1 MRIENLNLVP
11 NAMIPCVM
19 NIIAEY
25 YPEDETVTID
35 TSEAAS
41 PFLEVII
48 NDTSYIIGSTYDID
62 SYVTESTEDSFQDW
76 CYTNRVTD
84 EVLKYIDKD
93 QWMSDNREDF
103 ESLFECEYLTTF
115 EKYEV
120 YERV

>member
-1 MRIENLNLVP
+1 MKIENLNLVSS
-11 NAMIPCVM
+11 AMIPCVM

-25 YPEDETVTID
+25 YPEDETITID
-35 TSEAAS
+35 TNEEST
-41 PFLEVII
+41 PFLEITI
-48 NDTSYIIGSTYDID
+48 NNTSYIIGNQYDID
-62 SYVTESTEDSFQDW
+62 NYITESTEDSFQDW
-76 CYTNRVTD
+76 CYNNRVTD

>member
-35 TSEAAS
+35 TSEEAS
-41 PFLEVII
+41 PFLEVTI

-76 CYTNRVTD
+76 CYNNRVAD